1 MKKSKK
7 RKAKKSKSLVN
18 TTVEHTGLFRRKT
31 VDAQLMKGGKWSK
44 KAQRQYDEAIAE
56 FPNDICDII
65 ESYDRNAEEVLAT
78 YGPPYGREIKSSGL
92 GKASELPQPV
102 VGALMTRAMIQLLR
116 KALEEEDAAEAAW
129 QTWRLVGSTITSALR
144 PAGPLV
150 ERGRVANETSRRG
163 RRKAADAAAVRHKQW
178 REIARVFW
186 DWRSTLS
193 ARDVAELVKRRAN
206 SEHSSETIRKRIADL
221 RP

>member
-1 MKKSKK
+1 MKNKRR
-7 RKAKKSKSLVN
+7 RKATKPKSLV
-18 TTVEHTGLFRRKT
+18 TTDEKPTGLFRRKT
-31 VDAQLMKGGKWSK
+31 VSAQLMKDGVWDK
-44 KAQRQYDEAIAE
+44 KAERQLKDALTA

-102 VGALMTRAMIQLLR
+102 VDALMTRAMIQLLR

-144 PAGPLV
+144 PAEPLV
-150 ERGRVANETSRRG
+150 VRGRTANETSRRG
-163 RRKAADAAAVRHKQW
+163 RQKAADLAAAKHEQW
-178 REIARVFW
+178 RHVARKIW
-186 DWRSTLS
+186 DWSSTLS
-193 ARDVAELVKRRAN
+193 ARSVAEIVKSRID
-206 SEHSSETIRKRIADL
+206 SKSSSETIRKRIADL